1 MRFYEVTRQQSN
13 RVNAMLSKILGPIN
27 FTHFYN
33 QKGGMFKLPTGVDH
47 EVIVDPNDMK
57 DAADLLMKDDGD
69 IGFLF
74 KQGKIRLVP
83 AEKTFEDMDPK
94 GPEVKIGD
102 YTTTHFYMCGSAI
115 KTAEKHT
122 DKPGMER
129 LIRLQDMIYKLERA
143 VMDAGESTPEAKE
156 LVQKLHDETMDV
168 AKEIGIEEEV
178 GAYQIEHLNSV
189 LKGDPKPGFGR
200 VDEDVTEA
208 KYKGREVKLNS
219 PKRGGPKKFYVY
231 VKTKKGNVKKLAF
244 GAAGMPVKTTNPERV
259 RNFVA
264 RHDCKN
270 RNDKTTASY
279 WSCRL
284 PRYKSLGIKGG
295 QWW

>member
-1 MRFYEVTRQQSN
+1 MRFIE
-13 RVNAMLSKILGPIN
+13 
-27 FTHFYN
+27 
-33 QKGGMFKLPTGVDH
+33 
-47 EVIVDPNDMK
+47 
-57 DAADLLMKDDGD
+57 
-69 IGFLF
+69 F
-74 KQGKIRLVP
+74 KQNILQKVDQAISAHVEHGVP
-83 AEKTFEDMDPK
+83 FTECIFRPGSDAFNLFYKRVREQRETLDMDWQDVELLDTNIGESAMFEGQMVALDIPFEDLDPE
-94 GPEVKIGD
+94 GPELTIGD

-156 LVQKLHDETMDV
+156 LVQKLHNETMDV

>member
-1 MRFYEVTRQQSN
+1 MRFIE
-13 RVNAMLSKILGPIN
+13 
-27 FTHFYN
+27 
-33 QKGGMFKLPTGVDH
+33 
-47 EVIVDPNDMK
+47 
-57 DAADLLMKDDGD
+57 
-69 IGFLF
+69 F
-74 KQGKIRLVP
+74 KQDILQKVDQAISAHVKQGVP
-83 AEKTFEDMDPK
+83 FTECIFRPGSDAFNLFYKRVREQRETLDMDWQDVELLDTNIGESVMFEGQMVSLDVPFEDLDPE
-94 GPEVKIGD
+94 GPELTIGN

-279 WSCRL
+279 WRCRL

>member
-1 MRFYEVTRQQSN
+1 MRFIE
-13 RVNAMLSKILGPIN
+13 
-27 FTHFYN
+27 
-33 QKGGMFKLPTGVDH
+33 
-47 EVIVDPNDMK
+47 
-57 DAADLLMKDDGD
+57 
-69 IGFLF
+69 F
-74 KQGKIRLVP
+74 KQDILQKVDQAISAHVKQGVP
-83 AEKTFEDMDPK
+83 FTECIFRPGSDAFNLFYKRVREQRETLDMDWQDVELLDTNIGESVMFEGQMVSLDVPFEDLDPE
-94 GPEVKIGD
+94 GPELTIGN

>member
-1 MRFYEVTRQQSN
+1 MRFIE
-13 RVNAMLSKILGPIN
+13 
-27 FTHFYN
+27 
-33 QKGGMFKLPTGVDH
+33 
-47 EVIVDPNDMK
+47 
-57 DAADLLMKDDGD
+57 
-69 IGFLF
+69 F
-74 KQGKIRLVP
+74 KQDILQKVDQAISAHVEQGVP
-83 AEKTFEDMDPK
+83 FTECIFRPGSDAFNLFYKRVREQRETLDMDWQDVELLDTNIGESVMFEGQMVSLDVPFEDLDPE
-94 GPEVKIGD
+94 GPELTIGN

-284 PRYKSLGIKGG
+284 PSYKSLGIKGG

>member
-1 MRFYEVTRQQSN
+1 MRFIE
-13 RVNAMLSKILGPIN
+13 
-27 FTHFYN
+27 
-33 QKGGMFKLPTGVDH
+33 
-47 EVIVDPNDMK
+47 
-57 DAADLLMKDDGD
+57 
-69 IGFLF
+69 F
-74 KQGKIRLVP
+74 KQNILQKVDQAISAHVEHGVP
-83 AEKTFEDMDPK
+83 FTECIFRPGSDAFNLFYKRVREQRETLDMDWQDVELLDTNIGESAMFEGQMVSLDIPFEDLDPE
-94 GPEVKIGD
+94 GPELTIGD

-156 LVQKLHDETMDV
+156 LVQKLHNETMDV

>member
-1 MRFYEVTRQQSN
+1 MRFIE
-13 RVNAMLSKILGPIN
+13 
-27 FTHFYN
+27 
-33 QKGGMFKLPTGVDH
+33 
-47 EVIVDPNDMK
+47 
-57 DAADLLMKDDGD
+57 
-69 IGFLF
+69 F
-74 KQGKIRLVP
+74 KQDILQKVDQAISAHVKQGVP
-83 AEKTFEDMDPK
+83 FTECIFRPGSDAFNLFYKRVREQRETLDMDWQDVELLDTNIGESVMFEGQMVSLDVPFEDLDPE
-94 GPEVKIGD
+94 GPELTIGN

-156 LVQKLHDETMDV
+156 LVQKLHAETMDV

>member
-1 MRFYEVTRQQSN
+1 MRFIE
-13 RVNAMLSKILGPIN
+13 
-27 FTHFYN
+27 
-33 QKGGMFKLPTGVDH
+33 
-47 EVIVDPNDMK
+47 
-57 DAADLLMKDDGD
+57 
-69 IGFLF
+69 F
-74 KQGKIRLVP
+74 KQDILQKVDQAISAHVEQGVP
-83 AEKTFEDMDPK
+83 FTECIFRPGSDAFNLFYKRVREQRETLDMDWQDVELLDTNIGESVMFEGQMVSLDVPFEDLDPE
-94 GPEVKIGD
+94 GPELTIGN

-178 GAYQIEHLNSV
+178 GAYQIAHLNSV
-189 LKGDPKPGFGR
+189 LKGAPTPGFGR

>member
-1 MRFYEVTRQQSN
+1 MRCIE
-13 RVNAMLSKILGPIN
+13 
-27 FTHFYN
+27 
-33 QKGGMFKLPTGVDH
+33 
-47 EVIVDPNDMK
+47 
-57 DAADLLMKDDGD
+57 
-69 IGFLF
+69 F
-74 KQGKIRLVP
+74 KQDILQKVDQAISAHVEQGVP
-83 AEKTFEDMDPK
+83 FTECIFRPGSDAFNLFYKRVREQRETLDMDWQDVELLDTNIGESVMFEGQMVSLDVPFEDLDPE
-94 GPEVKIGD
+94 GPELTIGN

>member
-1 MRFYEVTRQQSN
+1 
-13 RVNAMLSKILGPIN
+13 
-27 FTHFYN
+27 
-33 QKGGMFKLPTGVDH
+33 
-47 EVIVDPNDMK
+47 
-57 DAADLLMKDDGD
+57 
-69 IGFLF
+69 
-74 KQGKIRLVP
+74 
-83 AEKTFEDMDPK
+83 MDPE
-94 GPEVKIGD
+94 GPELTIGD

-156 LVQKLHDETMDV
+156 LVQKLHNETMDV